1 MIELLK
7 ERSKEIVGMTEK
19 YMHASGYGELPAGGI
34 VLTGGSSQLPG
45 LADMIRQRFNCQVR
59 VGGPRGAERISDNL
73 NLPSWTPSVGGLL
86 WSNDGI
92 ENKLPLIIKKL
103 MSQFQMMKQYL
114 PDNNSESDPTL
125 ASRDTKTQGEV
136 ALTK

>member
-1 MIELLK
+1 
-7 ERSKEIVGMTEK
+7 
-19 YMHASGYGELPAGGI
+19 
-34 VLTGGSSQLPG
+34 
-45 LADMIRQRFNCQVR
+45 MIRQRFNCQVR

-73 NLPSWTPSVGGLL
+73 TLPCWVPSVGGLL

-92 ENKLPLIIKKL
+92 ENKLPIIIKKL

-114 PDNNSESDPTL
+114 PDNNSESAPTL